1 MAGFVSKQ
9 EAHNTLRGCNPG
21 TFMLRFSDSELG
33 GVSVA
38 YVSPL
43 ETGESN
49 VP

>member
-9 EAHNTLRGCNPG
+9 AAHDILRVCPPG

-38 YVSPL
+38 YVSL
-43 ETGESN
+43 VETGELD
-49 VP
+49 